1 MIHSLRG
8 IAFRILARNKS
19 ILSFSVISISLAV
32 FLMITMSSFMAN
44 ANRSIDHEVKLQ
56 YGDVDMVV
64 GYINEVDHETSNQRI
79 MDLMQS
85 TGGVR
90 QASPVM
96 LSRMFVNDLAAPV
109 AVAGI
114 EDDAL
119 SMSRYHFT
127 AYPGRG
133 ELILNESLAEE
144 LQLRVGS
151 RMKVEGKAYTVT
163 EIIGDPVAAAGTTS
177 DLLLMNRE
185 EVRQIK
191 AAGAQHDAVSS
202 YVMVQAAD
210 DTDLLVLSEQLQ
222 ELEPGLTIEIAA
234 QNSTLKA
241 GLSILGNYILVISV
255 LIVMVISLLIVSNFE
270 GMLHKYRFQFAVLRS
285 MGAQTEQLFKI
296 VFIQCTVTNGL
307 GVLSG
312 LLVSLLGYTYI
323 IPWISGLFLVP
334 LTDSRFDVGVAAM
347 VAVASF
353 IILELFMLIPAYRS
367 TKILPL
373 KMLEMNQNT
382 DFRGRKGRKALGKV
396 LMAASLF
403 CILFGVAFSGTPSA
417 NPELSFLMG
426 FLLFVWSV
434 FTMVPVYLPGVLAK
448 VSPVLKLLGG
458 RVSYVAVKNLV
469 PQVKKN
475 TFVILTISLAMMIAV
490 IGSSLL
496 NTIQHNER
504 NYIKTQYA
512 TDIQVV
518 DRLENS
524 SSIDPEQLKQRISE
538 LEGIQEVSTVSRLSP
553 AKQGQDGRVI
563 DYALAD
569 LEALAAQR
577 LLPKISDVGNAVI
590 VSNRYADEHGLSIGD
605 SIALSVYQEEDPE
618 NFKNAGTLTVAAITE
633 PFQQADMYIDWSNA
647 AFHTKFTVF
656 GTAYITPVNE
666 IAALNQ
672 LEGIKGQ
679 FPTVDISSYAQ
690 ALENSSNMYTR
701 VWSFFLSAIIVIMLS
716 VTIGVFNSLINNI
729 YSKRKEYA
737 VLRAISVDKKG
748 LVGIILTQV
757 LLYLCI
763 GMIVG
768 ISLGIVLL
776 YAFRLIDPAPVHIH
790 ATFVTAIMGIM
801 LTLVLAVFIPYARSL
816 ANKKVAS
823 ELNHSHV

>member
-19 ILSFSVISISLAV
+19 LLFFSLISVGLAV
-32 FLMITMSSFMAN
+32 FLMITMSSFLAN
-44 ANRSIDHEVKLQ
+44 ANRSIDHEVKQQ
-56 YGDVDMVV
+56 YGDVDMMV
-64 GYINEVDHETSNQRI
+64 GYTNEVDHETSDQRI

-85 TGGVR
+85 TGRVR

-96 LSRMFVNDLAAPV
+96 LSQMFVNDLAAPV

-119 SMSRYHFT
+119 SKSRYHIQVH
-127 AYPGRG
+127 PERG
-133 ELILNESLAEE
+133 ELILNQSLAEE
-144 LQLRVGS
+144 LQLRAGG
-151 RMKVEGKAYTVT
+151 RMKVEGKAYIVK
-163 EIIGDPVAAAGTTS
+163 EIIGDPVAAGAAS
-177 DLLLMNRE
+177 DLLLMDLE
-185 EVRQIK
+185 EVRQIQT
-191 AAGAQHDAVSS
+191 AGARHAAVSS
-202 YVMVQAAD
+202 YLMVQAED
-210 DTDLLVLSEQLQ
+210 DTDLMVLGEQLQ
-222 ELEPGLTIEIAA
+222 ELDPGITLEIAA
-234 QNSTLKA
+234 ENSTLKA
-241 GLSILGNYILVISV
+241 SLSVLGNYILVISV
-255 LIVMVISLLIVSNFE
+255 LIVMVISLLIISNFE

-285 MGAQTEQLFKI
+285 MGAQTEQLFKM

-307 GVLSG
+307 GILSG
-312 LLVSLLGYTYI
+312 LLVSLLSYTYI
-323 IPWISGLFLVP
+323 IPWISGLFAFP
-334 LTDSRFDVGVAAM
+334 LTNFRFDGGAAAL
-347 VAVASF
+347 VAVTSF
-353 IILELFMLIPAYRS
+353 IILEIFMLVPAYRS

-373 KMLEMNQNT
+373 KMLEMNQNN
-382 DFRGRKGRKALGKV
+382 DFKGRKRGKTLGKV

-403 CILFGVAFSGTPSA
+403 SILFGVAFSGTPSA
-417 NPELSFLMG
+417 NAEFGFLMG

-448 VSPVLKLLGG
+448 MSPVLKLIAG
-458 RVSYVAVKNLV
+458 RVSYVAIKNLV

-553 AKQGQDGRVI
+553 AKQGQDGRAI

-569 LEALAAQR
+569 LDALAAQR

-590 VSNRYADEHGLSIGD
+590 VSNRYADEHALSIGD
-605 SIALSVYQEEDPE
+605 SITLSVYQEEDPE

-633 PFQQADMYIDWSNA
+633 PFQQADMYIDWSNS

-656 GTAYITPVNE
+656 GTAYVTPANE
-666 IAALNQ
+666 NAALKQ
-672 LEGIKGQ
+672 LQGIKGQ
-679 FPTVDISSYAQ
+679 FPTVDVSSYAQ

-768 ISLGIVLL
+768 ITLGIILL
-776 YAFRLIDPAPVHIH
+776 YAFRLIDPAPIHIH
-790 ATFVTAIMGIM
+790 ASFVTAIMGMM
-801 LTLVLAVFIPYARSL
+801 LALAFAVFLPYASSL
-816 ANKKVAS
+816 ANKKIVP
-823 ELNHSHV
+823 ELNENRA

>member
-8 IAFRILARNKS
+8 IALRILARNKS
-19 ILSFSVISISLAV
+19 VLSFSVISISLAV
-32 FLMITMSSFMAN
+32 FLMITMFSFMAN

-56 YGDVDMVV
+56 YGEADMLV
-64 GYINEVDHETSNQRI
+64 GYNNELGNELSDQYM
-79 MDLMQS
+79 MDLIQS
-85 TGGVR
+85 TGGV
-90 QASPVM
+90 QQVSSVM
-96 LSRMFVNDLAAPV
+96 LSRMYANDLAAPV

-114 EDDAL
+114 ENDAL

-127 AYPGRG
+127 AYPRRE
-133 ELILNESLAEE
+133 ELIVNESLAED

-151 RMKVEGKAYTVT
+151 RMKLEGKAYTVT
-163 EIIGDPVAAAGTTS
+163 EIIGDSVAAAGTS

-185 EVRQIK
+185 EVRQIE
-191 AAGAQHDAVSS
+191 AAGAQHDAASS

-222 ELEPGLTIEIAA
+222 ELEPGLTIEIAT
-234 QNSTLKA
+234 QDSTLKA
-241 GLSILGNYILVISV
+241 SLSILGNYIVVISV
-255 LIVMVISLLIVSNFE
+255 LIVTVISLLIVSAFE

-285 MGAQTEQLFKI
+285 MGAQTEQLFKM
-296 VFIQCTVTNGL
+296 VFIQCTVTNGA

-323 IPWISGLFLVP
+323 IPWVSGLFLVP
-334 LTDSRFDVGVAAM
+334 LTDIRFDVGVATM

-373 KMLEMNQNT
+373 KMLEMNQNN
-382 DFRGRKGRKALGKV
+382 DFKGRKGQIILGKV
-396 LMAASLF
+396 LMAACLF
-403 CILFGVAFSGTPSA
+403 FILFGIAFSGTPSA
-417 NPELSFLMG
+417 NPELSFLIG
-426 FLLFVWSV
+426 FLLFIWSV

-490 IGSSLL
+490 IGASLL
-496 NTIQHNER
+496 NTIAHNDR
-504 NYIKTQYA
+504 NYIKKQYA
-512 TDIQVV
+512 ADIRVV
-518 DRLENS
+518 DRLESS
-524 SSIDPEQLKQRISE
+524 SSIDPEQLKQLISQ
-538 LEGIQEVSTVSRLSP
+538 LEGIEEVSTVSRLSP
-553 AKQGQDGRVI
+553 AKKANGERV
-563 DYALAD
+563 DYVLAD
-569 LEALAAQR
+569 LDELAAQR
-577 LLPKISDVGNAVI
+577 LLPDISNVTNAVI
-590 VSNRYADEHGLSIGD
+590 VSKRYADVHALSIGD
-605 SIALSVYQEEDPE
+605 PIRLSVYQDEDPE

-633 PFQQADMYIDWSNA
+633 PIQNTDMYIDWSNA

-679 FPTVDISSYAQ
+679 FPTLDISSYAQ

-729 YSKRKEYA
+729 YSKRKEFA

-748 LVGIILTQV
+748 LVQIILTQV

-763 GMIVG
+763 GMFVG
-768 ISLGIVLL
+768 VTLGIILL
-776 YAFRLIDPAPVHIH
+776 YACRLIDTSPIHLNAPFLAI
-790 ATFVTAIMGIM
+790 IMGIM
-801 LTLVLAVFIPYARSL
+801 LALALAVFIPYASSL

>member
-8 IAFRILARNKS
+8 IALRILARNKS

-32 FLMITMSSFMAN
+32 FLMITMFSFMAN

-56 YGDVDMVV
+56 YGEADMLV
-64 GYINEVDHETSNQRI
+64 GYNNELGNELSDQYM
-79 MDLMQS
+79 MDLIQS
-85 TGGVR
+85 TGGV
-90 QASPVM
+90 QQVSSVM
-96 LSRMFVNDLAAPV
+96 LSRMYANDLAAPV

-114 EDDAL
+114 ENDAL

-127 AYPGRG
+127 AYPGRE

-163 EIIGDPVAAAGTTS
+163 EIIGDSVAAAGTTS

-185 EVRQIK
+185 EVRQVK
-191 AAGAQHDAVSS
+191 AASAQYNAVSS

-222 ELEPGLTIEIAA
+222 ELEPGLTIEIAT
-234 QNSTLKA
+234 QDSTLKA
-241 GLSILGNYILVISV
+241 SLSLLGNYILVISV

-285 MGAQTEQLFKI
+285 MGAQTEQLFKM
-296 VFIQCTVTNGL
+296 VFIQCTVTNGV

-323 IPWISGLFLVP
+323 IPWVSGLFLVP
-334 LTDSRFDVGVAAM
+334 LTDIRFDVGVATM

-373 KMLEMNQNT
+373 KMLEMNQNN
-382 DFRGRKGRKALGKV
+382 DFKGRKGRKTLGKV
-396 LMAASLF
+396 LMAACLF
-403 CILFGVAFSGTPSA
+403 FILFGIAFSGTPSA
-417 NPELSFLMG
+417 NPELSFLIG
-426 FLLFVWSV
+426 FLLFIWSM

-496 NTIQHNER
+496 NTIYHNDR
-504 NYIKTQYA
+504 NYIKKQYA
-512 TDIQVV
+512 ADIRVV
-518 DRLENS
+518 DRLESS
-524 SSIDPEQLKQRISE
+524 SSIDPEELMQRISQ
-538 LEGIQEVSTVSRLSP
+538 LEGIEEVSTVSRLSP
-553 AKQGQDGRVI
+553 AKKENGERV
-563 DYALAD
+563 DYVLAD
-569 LEALAAQR
+569 LDELAAQR
-577 LLPKISDVGNAVI
+577 LLPDISNVTNAVV
-590 VSNRYADEHGLSIGD
+590 VSKRYAEVHALSIGD
-605 SIALSVYQEEDPE
+605 PIRLSVYQDEDPE

-633 PFQQADMYIDWSNA
+633 PIQNTDMYIDWSNA

-716 VTIGVFNSLINNI
+716 VAIGVFNSLINNI
-729 YSKRKEYA
+729 YSKRKEFA

-748 LVGIILTQV
+748 LVQIILTQV

-763 GMIVG
+763 GMFVG
-768 ISLGIVLL
+768 VTLGIILL
-776 YAFRLIDPAPVHIH
+776 YACRLIDTAPIHIN
-790 ATFVTAIMGIM
+790 APFVAIIMGIM
-801 LTLVLAVFIPYARSL
+801 LALALAVFIPYASSL

>member
-8 IAFRILARNKS
+8 MALRILARNKS

-56 YGDVDMVV
+56 YGEADMLV
-64 GYINEVDHETSNQRI
+64 GYNNELGNELSDQYM
-79 MDLMQS
+79 MDLIQS

-90 QASPVM
+90 QVSSVM
-96 LSRMFVNDLAAPV
+96 LSRMYANDFAAPV

-114 EDDAL
+114 ENDAL

-127 AYPGRG
+127 AYPGRE

-163 EIIGDPVAAAGTTS
+163 EIIGDSVAAAGTTS

-185 EVRQIK
+185 EVRQVK

-222 ELEPGLTIEIAA
+222 ELEPGLTIEIAT
-234 QNSTLKA
+234 QDSTLKA
-241 GLSILGNYILVISV
+241 SLSILGNYILVISV

-285 MGAQTEQLFKI
+285 MGAQTEQLFKM
-296 VFIQCTVTNGL
+296 VFIQCTVTNGV

-323 IPWISGLFLVP
+323 IPWVSGLFLVP
-334 LTDSRFDVGVAAM
+334 LTDIRFDVGVATM

-373 KMLEMNQNT
+373 KMLEMNQNN
-382 DFRGRKGRKALGKV
+382 DFKGRKGRKTLGKV
-396 LMAASLF
+396 LMAACLF
-403 CILFGVAFSGTPSA
+403 FILFGIAFSGTPSA
-417 NPELSFLMG
+417 NPELSFLIG
-426 FLLFVWSV
+426 FLLFIWSV
-434 FTMVPVYLPGVLAK
+434 FTMVPVYLAGVLAK

-496 NTIQHNER
+496 NTIHHNDR
-504 NYIKTQYA
+504 NYIRKQHA
-512 TDIQVV
+512 TDIQIV
-518 DRLENS
+518 DRLESS
-524 SSIDPEQLKQRISE
+524 SSIDPEQLKQQISK
-538 LEGIQEVSTVSRLSP
+538 LEGIEEVSTVSRLSP
-553 AKQGQDGRVI
+553 AKKENDERV
-563 DYALAD
+563 DYVLAD
-569 LEALAAQR
+569 LEELAAQR
-577 LLPKISDVGNAVI
+577 LLPDISNVTNAVI
-590 VSNRYADEHGLSIGD
+590 VSKRYAEVHALSIGD
-605 SIALSVYQEEDPE
+605 PIRLLVYQDEDSE
-618 NFKNAGTLTVAAITE
+618 NVKNAGTLTVAAITE
-633 PFQQADMYIDWSNA
+633 PIQNIDMYIDWSNA

-729 YSKRKEYA
+729 FSKRKEFA

-748 LVGIILTQV
+748 LVQIILTQV

-763 GMIVG
+763 GMFVG
-768 ISLGIVLL
+768 VTLGITLL
-776 YAFRLIDPAPVHIH
+776 YACRLIDPSPIHINAP
-790 ATFVTAIMGIM
+790 FVAIIMGIM
-801 LTLVLAVFIPYARSL
+801 LALALAVFIPYASSL

>member
-8 IAFRILARNKS
+8 MALRILARNKS

-64 GYINEVDHETSNQRI
+64 GYTNEVDHETSNQRI

-96 LSRMFVNDLAAPV
+96 LSQMFVNDFAAPV

-127 AYPGRG
+127 AYPGRE
-133 ELILNESLAEE
+133 ELILNQSLAEE

-234 QNSTLKA
+234 ENSTLKA

-270 GMLHKYRFQFAVLRS
+270 GMLHKYRFQFAILRS
-285 MGAQTEQLFKI
+285 MGAQTEQLFKM

-334 LTDSRFDVGVAAM
+334 LTDSRFDVGVATM

-382 DFRGRKGRKALGKV
+382 DFKGRKGRKTLGKV
-396 LMAASLF
+396 LMAACLF
-403 CILFGVAFSGTPSA
+403 FILFGIAFSGTPSA
-417 NPELSFLMG
+417 NAELSFLMG

-458 RVSYVAVKNLV
+458 EFLMLLSK
-469 PQVKKN
+469 
-475 TFVILTISLAMMIAV
+475 ILCRRSRKTPSL
-490 IGSSLL
+490 
-496 NTIQHNER
+496 
-504 NYIKTQYA
+504 
-512 TDIQVV
+512 
-518 DRLENS
+518 
-524 SSIDPEQLKQRISE
+524 
-538 LEGIQEVSTVSRLSP
+538 
-553 AKQGQDGRVI
+553 
-563 DYALAD
+563 
-569 LEALAAQR
+569 
-577 LLPKISDVGNAVI
+577 
-590 VSNRYADEHGLSIGD
+590 
-605 SIALSVYQEEDPE
+605 
-618 NFKNAGTLTVAAITE
+618 F
-633 PFQQADMYIDWSNA
+633 
-647 AFHTKFTVF
+647 
-656 GTAYITPVNE
+656 
-666 IAALNQ
+666 
-672 LEGIKGQ
+672 
-679 FPTVDISSYAQ
+679 
-690 ALENSSNMYTR
+690 
-701 VWSFFLSAIIVIMLS
+701 
-716 VTIGVFNSLINNI
+716 
-729 YSKRKEYA
+729 
-737 VLRAISVDKKG
+737 
-748 LVGIILTQV
+748 
-757 LLYLCI
+757 
-763 GMIVG
+763 
-768 ISLGIVLL
+768 
-776 YAFRLIDPAPVHIH
+776 
-790 ATFVTAIMGIM
+790 
-801 LTLVLAVFIPYARSL
+801 
-816 ANKKVAS
+816 
-823 ELNHSHV
+823 